1 MKLTCVLRQLSELHL
16 YLFIQNN
23 SLMKVVMRCKSRE
36 HALMFWRLKLEVG
49 KFQYS
54 WMLECASCPA
64 WRANGKS
71 DVYRTSGHVCRDWLS
86 CSGWWKPCS
95 VLFSSVWNT
104 ALTLYIPDINN
115 HCWCNW
121 MEIANVVMFQRRQGL
136 TELKLLG
143 LWRKEGPYV
152 NLSKKLVCLFS
163 NLAKICLSL
172 TWCTKSVII
181 NCYDRSLGKL
191 R

>member
-1 MKLTCVLRQLSELHL
+1 MLIFPHVLNAAIYFLYLLCKQWRASQFRRCFFFLAVITLVKLTCVLRQLSELHL

-121 MEIANVVMFQRRQGL
+121 MGIANVVMFQRRQGL

-143 LWRKEGPYV
+143 L
-152 NLSKKLVCLFS
+152 
-163 NLAKICLSL
+163 
-172 TWCTKSVII
+172 
-181 NCYDRSLGKL
+181 
-191 R
+191 